1 MKNVASLTAVV
12 LGSVALLAAIVTFW
26 AGPFA
31 PQPAFEDVL
40 IETATNI
47 RDAAVRSM
55 RGEEAP
61 QPQRPARDID
71 DILQIVISAL
81 GGIAIILAVVGFVRE
96 ESKRP
101 IAAGFVLGAGAIAF
115 QFLSWF
121 ALVLVG
127 VIILAII
134 LNSFG
139 DFFSVG

>member
-1 MKNVASLTAVV
+1 
-12 LGSVALLAAIVTFW
+12 
-26 AGPFA
+26 
-31 PQPAFEDVL
+31 
-40 IETATNI
+40 
-47 RDAAVRSM
+47 
-55 RGEEAP
+55 
-61 QPQRPARDID
+61 
-71 DILQIVISAL
+71 VISAL
-81 GGIAIILAVVGFVRE
+81 GGTAIILAVVGFVRE

-139 DFFSVG
+139 EFFSVG